1 MGVGGGGGGIL
12 KTEEKVSKLFHVY
25 TIIMV
30 SISTDARDGT
40 SEISPDPTT
49 KSHTVAENDSLG
61 LQNTLEAQTFTHD
74 GVGVLLSWSCCPD
87 TAPWEFRRPT
97 YRCYS

>member
-1 MGVGGGGGGIL
+1 MLQLNTLSIDVLIFLQSRCLIPNIAIHISMLSANHSEVTRRNGGRGGGIL

-40 SEISPDPTT
+40 SEI
-49 KSHTVAENDSLG
+49 VI
-61 LQNTLEAQTFTHD
+61 
-74 GVGVLLSWSCCPD
+74 
-87 TAPWEFRRPT
+87 
-97 YRCYS
+97 

>member
-1 MGVGGGGGGIL
+1 MGGRGGGGGGGIL

-40 SEISPDPTT
+40 SEIVIRIQKAT
-49 KSHTVAENDSLG
+49 
-61 LQNTLEAQTFTHD
+61 
-74 GVGVLLSWSCCPD
+74 
-87 TAPWEFRRPT
+87 
-97 YRCYS
+97 

>member
-61 LQNTLEAQTFTHD
+61 LQNTLEIVYGLISISTYVQILHTCLQFSTREFAHD
-74 GVGVLLSWSCCPD
+74 ISTKIP
-87 TAPWEFRRPT
+87 
-97 YRCYS
+97 